1 MILSFPVCDG
11 SDIKKEGEAYSMIEV
26 KNLSKSYGRIKA
38 LDNVSFSLKEG
49 NVLGFLGP
57 NGAGKSTAMNIITGY
72 LSCDDGTIIVDGIN
86 MAEQPSAAKK
96 KIGYLPEQPP
106 LYIDMTVRRYLEFVF
121 RIKKVRLPMKKHIAE
136 VCERVGIT
144 DVMDRIIGHLSKG
157 YRQRVGMAQALM
169 GYPPIMIF
177 DEPTVGLDPQ
187 QLIEVRKL
195 IRELGSK
202 HTVILSSHVLSEVQA
217 VCDKIVIINHGKI
230 VADGLTSTMT
240 HTGSSTGK
248 LNIIAEGRRQTI
260 AALLEK
266 VDGVVSVE
274 DLGEYEKGS
283 YEFIVTSSRDV
294 RRLIF
299 RAMAKTDFAILS
311 MKPVAQSLE
320 DTYLSIISGKTD
332 V

>member
-136 VCERVGIT
+136 VCEKVGIT